1 MSTRPA
7 CESLEQMADATA
19 AGLAQAAAGAAFQL
33 FREKQ
38 LTRAR
43 VVLKRMLRRFGRKNR
58 QPQ

>member
-1 MSTRPA
+1 
-7 CESLEQMADATA
+7 MADATA